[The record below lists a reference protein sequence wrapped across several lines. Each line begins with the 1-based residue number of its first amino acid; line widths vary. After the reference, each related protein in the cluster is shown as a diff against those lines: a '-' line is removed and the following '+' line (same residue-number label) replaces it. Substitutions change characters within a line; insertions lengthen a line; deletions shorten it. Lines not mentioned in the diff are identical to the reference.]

1 MKVHKMRKYLVAV
14 AVGAMLIASQ
24 AAADESA
31 VVNLGDRVGADSA
44 TSSDFN
50 GSPGLLILL
59 FVGLFAGLAVWGFT
73 TGNGNGT
80 PASP

>member
-1 MKVHKMRKYLVAV
+1 MRKYLVAV

-31 VVNLGDRVGADSA
+31 VVSVGDRVGAPTDVASEF
-44 TSSDFN
+44 TGNQTF
-50 GSPGLLILL
+50 LVLL
-59 FVGLFAGLAVWGFT
+59 FAALFIGLAAWGLST
-73 TGNGNGT
+73 NGNGN